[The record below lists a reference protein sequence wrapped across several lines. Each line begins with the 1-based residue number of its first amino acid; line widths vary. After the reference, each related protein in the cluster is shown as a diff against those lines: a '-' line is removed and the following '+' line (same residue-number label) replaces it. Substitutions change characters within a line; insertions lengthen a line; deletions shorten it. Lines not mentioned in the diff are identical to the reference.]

1 MNSPS
6 PILPEMP
13 RAVHLEKIQRELES
27 LERRDWWLWSL
38 AVVVMLLLT
47 VAVVSMSFPDLL
59 KVDDPFFRYSLN
71 RAVRGLVG
79 LVLIFNGYT
88 IYQQWT
94 IKRLRKQFSTQ
105 LQMMSRLEDRA
116 AELHRLATVDGLTGL
131 YNRRYAEQRLAAE
144 AGRSRRYGH
153 PLAVIAVD
161 LNNFKHIN
169 DTFGHPA
176 GDVVLRV
183 FAERLN
189 SAVRISDIA
198 ARMGGDEFL
207 AILPECPPEQ
217 IEAILNRLRPI
228 EVEYGA
234 EKIPVTFSTGWVGYE
249 TGESV
254 EQFLDRADRTL
265 YLDKR
270 QSKVVVPEV
279 AAAL

>member
-1 MNSPS
+1 
-6 PILPEMP
+6 
-13 RAVHLEKIQRELES
+13 
-27 LERRDWWLWSL
+27 
-38 AVVVMLLLT
+38 
-47 VAVVSMSFPDLL
+47 
-59 KVDDPFFRYSLN
+59 
-71 RAVRGLVG
+71 
-79 LVLIFNGYT
+79 
-88 IYQQWT
+88 
-94 IKRLRKQFSTQ
+94 
-105 LQMMSRLEDRA
+105 
-116 AELHRLATVDGLTGL
+116 
-131 YNRRYAEQRLAAE
+131 
-144 AGRSRRYGH
+144 
-153 PLAVIAVD
+153 VD